1 MVIAGFQPLSLL
13 DYPGKSCSIVFTQ
26 GCPFRCPYCHNPE
39 LISICPPCPSGRRA
53 AGAVRPKTSVT
64 EASVLTYLRQHIRM
78 LDGVCITGGEPTIQ
92 VGLRAFIKCVKELGL
107 LVKLD
112 TNGVHPTVIR
122 ELIADHLVD
131 YFAMDLKAPWE
142 QYQHVVRVSYS
153 GSANAIANCRET
165 FGIIQTSGV
174 DHEFRT
180 TICPGVHTA
189 ADFFEM
195 AGYLKDGETYF
206 IQEMQFKKTLVSD
219 LPRDA
224 GFHAA
229 DLAVQLRE
237 RFPCLTIESR

>member
-13 DYPGKSCSIVFTQ
+13 DYPSKSSSIVFTQ

-39 LISICPPCPSGRRA
+39 LIST
-53 AGAVRPKTSVT
+53 RPQTSIA
-64 EASVLTYLRQHIRM
+64 EESVLTYLQKHTQM

-92 VGLRAFIKCVKELGL
+92 VGLRAFIERVRDLGL

-112 TNGVHPTVIR
+112 TNGIHPKCIR
-122 ELIADHLVD
+122 EFIADKLVD

-142 QYQHVVRVSYS
+142 KYRDVVRV
-153 GSANAIANCRET
+153 GGIGNVNTAIQCRET
-165 FGIIQTSGV
+165 LDIIQTSGV

-206 IQEMQFKKTLVSD
+206 IQETRFNKTLVSD
-219 LPRDA
+219 LPRDV
-224 GFHAA
+224 GFHAI
-229 DLAVQLRE
+229 DLTVKLRE
-237 RFPCLTIESR
+237 KFPRLTIESR